1 MKEKNKRWLILA
13 VLLAATFTVT
23 AAGHC
28 ADDSW
33 ITLRYRAVVKGG
45 IMMIPIILCSILM
58 VAFAIERLIMMKPD
72 KIVPLGFVKK
82 VRDLVRRREYEEALD
97 LSRKQSS
104 PIASVF
110 RVALTL
116 NRKAAMSNEIIRET
130 VEDLGARELDDVGL
144 KIRPLRVI
152 GSITP
157 LLGLLGTVMGMIKAF
172 DVVASEAGLG
182 RADLLASGI
191 SEALITTAAGLLVA
205 IPSLAIYQYFR
216 AKLEGKIS
224 ERMEISL
231 RMFLEDLFEGRAVK

>member
-82 VRDLVRRREYEEALD
+82 VRDLVRRREYEAALD

-104 PIASVF
+104 PIAAVF

-130 VEDLGARELDDVGL
+130 VEDLGARELDDVAL

>member
-1 MKEKNKRWLILA
+1 MRERSRRWLMAALA
-13 VLLAATFTVT
+13 VGIMLICASPGYP
-23 AAGHC
+23 AG
-28 ADDSW
+28 DSW
-33 ITLRYRAVVKGG
+33 ISLRYQAVVKGG

-58 VAFAIERLIMMKPD
+58 LGFAIERLVMMRPD
-72 KIVPLGFVKK
+72 KIVPLAFVKK
-82 VRDLVRRREYEEALD
+82 IRALVSKKEYEEALD
-97 LSRKQSS
+97 LCKSRTS

-116 NRKAAMSNEIIRET
+116 NRKTAMSNEIIRET
-130 VEDLGARELDDVGL
+130 VEDLGARELDDVAL

-216 AKLEGKIS
+216 ARLEGKIS

-231 RMFLEDLFEGRAVK
+231 RMFLEDLFEGRAEK

>member
-1 MKEKNKRWLILA
+1 MSKKNIQWLMA
-13 VLLAATFTVT
+13 VSADAVVLLCASPGF
-23 AAGHC
+23 AAG
-28 ADDSW
+28 DSW
-33 ITLRYRAVVKGG
+33 ISLRYRAVVKGG
-45 IMMIPIILCSILM
+45 IMMIPIILCSVLM
-58 VAFAIERLIMMKPD
+58 LGFAIERLLMMRPD
-72 KIVPLGFVKK
+72 KIVPLAFVKK
-82 VRDLVRRREYEEALD
+82 IRGLVAQKDYGKALD
-97 LSRKQSS
+97 LCRNHPS

-116 NRKAAMSNEIIRET
+116 NRKAAMSNEIIRAT
-130 VEDLGARELDDVGL
+130 VEDLGSRELDDVAL

-216 AKLEGKIS
+216 ARLEGKIS

-231 RMFLEDLFEGRAVK
+231 RMFLEDLFEGRAEK